1 MNILLIIISF
11 LHICNDCIYYKK
23 PNIVY
28 NIYKHSEIGFCMYH
42 KDYATLSIHNENKC
56 GINKKNFSPK
66 FCKINQKNYPHN
78 HDNYYN

>member
-28 NIYKHSEIGFCMYH
+28 NIYKKKEMGFCMYH

-56 GINKKNFSPK
+56 GINKKNFSPQFRK
-66 FCKINQKNYPHN
+66 IKICNINQNNYQ
-78 HDNYYN
+78 